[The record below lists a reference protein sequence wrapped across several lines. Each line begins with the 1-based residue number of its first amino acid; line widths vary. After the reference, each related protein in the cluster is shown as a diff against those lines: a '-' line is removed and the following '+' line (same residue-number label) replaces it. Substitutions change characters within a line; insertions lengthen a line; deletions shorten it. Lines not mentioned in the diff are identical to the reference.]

1 LDKEGVVNDTFME
14 FFSNLAEV
22 YDKQNWQC
30 QNIYKVGETAVKT
43 VIKPTRMVAKKG
55 VK

>member
-1 LDKEGVVNDTFME
+1 MNGTFIE

-22 YDKQNWQC
+22 YDKHNCQC
-30 QNIYKVGETAVKT
+30 QDIYKVGETAVKT
-43 VIKPTRMVAKKG
+43 VIKTTKMAAKKG

>member
-1 LDKEGVVNDTFME
+1 LDKEFWVNDTFIE

-22 YDKQNWQC
+22 YDKHNCQC
-30 QNIYKVGETAVKT
+30 QDINKVGETVVET
-43 VIKPTRMVAKKG
+43 VIKPTRMAAKKD